1 MIRWTAAL
9 LCAAPS
15 LAAAQDL
22 AQLGEG
28 VTQPGN
34 NALPIAYLASRPV
47 PSATPWSVRFARAVM
62 TRNPDTHRRWD
73 YTAGVVLGAIEKV
86 GQTRKDSAMLTYVRR
101 NMERFVS
108 ADGHVQGGYSR
119 DEYNIDAISQ
129 GRVLFALSAR
139 TRDPRYLKAATEL
152 RTQLRTHPRTSEGGF
167 WHKKI
172 YPQQMWL
179 DGLYMGQPFYAQYAS
194 VVASPAERD
203 SIYNDV
209 ALQFLLVARHTRD
222 PRTQLMYHGWD
233 AARSQPWADS
243 ATGLSKNF
251 WARAVGWY
259 MMGAVETLDYL
270 PPTHPDRDEI
280 IRTLQDVA
288 DGVARV
294 QEPVTGLWWDILDAP
309 NRDGNYLEASA
320 SSMFVYAMAKGAR
333 LGYLAPRFRAIA
345 TRAFDGMTRNL
356 VREAPY
362 GASLINV
369 CQVSGLGG
377 ALRKDGTPRDGT
389 FGYYVS
395 EPVVSDDYKGVGPFI
410 LAALE
415 LGK

>member
-1 MIRWTAAL
+1 MSRWIAAL
-9 LCAAPS
+9 LFGAPA
-15 LAAAQDL
+15 LLAAQDL

-28 VTQPGN
+28 VMQPGN
-34 NALPIAYLASRPV
+34 KAIPIAYLAARPV
-47 PSATPWSVRFARAVM
+47 PSPTPWSVRFARAVM

-73 YTAGVVLGAIEKV
+73 YTAGVVLGAIERV
-86 GQTRKDSAMLTYVRR
+86 GQARRDNAMLTYVRR

-108 ADGHVQGGYSR
+108 ADGHVLGGYSR

-129 GRVLFALSAR
+129 GRVLFALASR
-139 TRDPRYLKAATEL
+139 TGDARYLKAATEL

-194 VVASPAERD
+194 VVAGPAERD

-222 PRTQLMYHGWD
+222 PRTLLMYHGWD

-243 ATGLSKNF
+243 STGLSRNF
-251 WARAVGWY
+251 WARAMGWY

-270 PPTHPDRDEI
+270 PVTHPDRDAI
-280 IRTLQDVA
+280 IRTLQDA
-288 DGVARV
+288 AEGVARV

-309 NRDGNYLEASA
+309 NREGNYLEASA
-320 SSMFVYAMAKGAR
+320 SSMFVYALAKGAR

-345 TRAFDGMTRNL
+345 IRGFDGMTRNL
-356 VREAPY
+356 IREASY

-377 ALRKDGTPRDGT
+377 SLRKDGTPRDGT

-395 EPVVSDDYKGVGPFI
+395 EPVVSDDYKGVGPLI